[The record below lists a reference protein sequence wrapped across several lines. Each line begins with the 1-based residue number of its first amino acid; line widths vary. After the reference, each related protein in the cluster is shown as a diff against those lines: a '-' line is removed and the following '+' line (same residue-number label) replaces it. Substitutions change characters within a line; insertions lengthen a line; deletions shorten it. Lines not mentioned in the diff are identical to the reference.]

1 MNTQQEFQEKIDTQ
15 ITKIQTQIDEFKVKS
30 TLAKADARDAYEEQ
44 IVALNTKCEAMRL
57 KSQEL
62 KSQGGQAWE
71 EMKDGLETAWNELQ
85 DSFNRA
91 VTHFDKK

>member
-15 ITKIQTQIDEFKVKS
+15 IAKLQTQIDEFKVKS
-30 TLAKADARDAYEEQ
+30 TLAKADTRDAYEEQ
-44 IVALNTKCEAMRL
+44 IGVLNRKCENIRL
-57 KSQEL
+57 QSQKL
-62 KSQGGQAWE
+62 KSQGGKAWE
-71 EMKDGLETAWNELQ
+71 EMKDGLETAWNDLQ